1 MAKRRTVVFGFPG
14 SVRDGG
20 ANKRRWDRWRPTVS
34 LGQQDDFE
42 PDLVV
47 LFYKDEDAQ
56 LTAILTEDLKQV
68 SPRTE
73 VVRRPIAL
81 KDPWD
86 FAEVY
91 AVLYDAVRDYP
102 FVPAREDY
110 FVHITTG
117 THVIQIVL
125 FLLVESR
132 HIPGK
137 LLQSSPTDATGKGTV
152 EGRLSVIDLDL
163 QRYDALATRFK
174 REREVGLSL
183 LKGGVATRNAAFNKM
198 MTDLERV
205 ALKTRDPILLT
216 GPTGSGKTE
225 LASRIYTLK
234 HARHDVTGPLVE
246 INCATIRGDQ
256 AMSTLFGH
264 VRGAFTGAIAPRP
277 GLLREA
283 NDGLLFLDEVGE
295 LGLEEQAMLLRALEE
310 GSFYPVGSDRA
321 VTSRFLLICGTHRN
335 LAADVAAGRFREDLL
350 ARIELWT
357 FALPALKDRP
367 EDLEPN
373 LDLEIERASE
383 RYGTRVA
390 MSREARQRFL
400 ELAKKAPWPGN
411 FRELSGVVRRM
422 AALSDEGRITP
433 SLVEQEMR
441 RLGERP
447 GSPVAQALASN
458 RSGLASKVDRVREVL
473 GDVDLDLF
481 DRAQLEA
488 VLEVCL
494 TSKSLSEAGRTL
506 FAASRQQK
514 ASSNDADRLRKYLA
528 RFGLTFADSR
538 PAPHAP

>member
-1 MAKRRTVVFGFPG
+1 MSRRRTVVFGFPG

-20 ANKRRWDRWRPTVS
+20 SNKRRWDRWRPTVS

-56 LTAILTEDLKQV
+56 LTEVLTADLKQV

-73 VVRRPIAL
+73 VELRPIAIA
-81 KDPWD
+81 DPWD

-91 AVLYDAVRDYP
+91 TALYDAVRDYP
-102 FVPAREDY
+102 FAPGREDY

-137 LLQSSPTDATGKGTV
+137 LLQSSPTGTDGKGSV
-152 EGRLSVIDLDL
+152 EGRLSIIDLDL
-163 QRYDALATRFK
+163 QRYDALASRFK

-183 LKGGVATRNAAFNKM
+183 LKGGVATRNVAFNKM

-205 ALKTRDPILLT
+205 SIKTRDPILLT

-234 HARHDVTGPLVE
+234 HARHDVTGPFVE

-264 VRGAFTGAIAPRP
+264 VRGAFTGAVAPRP

-283 NDGLLFLDEVGE
+283 NEGLLFLDEVGE

-310 GSFYPVGSDRA
+310 GTFYPVGSDRS
-321 VTSRFLLICGTHRN
+321 VSSRFVLICGTHRD
-335 LAADVAAGRFREDLL
+335 LRADVVAGRFREDLL

-357 FALPALKDRP
+357 FALPGLKDRP

-373 LDLEIERASE
+373 LDLELERASE

-400 ELAKKAPWPGN
+400 ELAKKAAWPGN
-411 FRELSGVVRRM
+411 FREFSGVVRRM

-433 SLVEQEMR
+433 TLVDQEMR
-441 RLGERP
+441 RLGERDAAKSR
-447 GSPVAQALASN
+447 GD
-458 RSGLASKVDRVREVL
+458 SKRVDRVRQVL
-473 GDVDLDLF
+473 GEVEMDLF
-481 DRAQLEA
+481 DRAQLEV

-494 TSKSLSEAGRTL
+494 ASKSLSEAGRAL
-506 FAASRQQK
+506 FASSRQAK
-514 ASSNDADRLRKYLA
+514 ASSNDADRLRKYLQ
-528 RFGLTFADSR
+528 RFGLSFAEVS
-538 PAPHAP
+538 AFS